1 MGCCNNPNY
10 QDRAARESINNSVYR
25 ACQCAT
31 EACECKNVALQV
43 LIAVESSAESASSD
57 AYQSQAIWNDFQT
70 RYLGAST
77 TNPVTTSVGAL
88 YFNTIS
94 NAFFVWNGLS
104 WQVVTGTGTVTNVA
118 TGTGLT
124 GGPIG
129 TTGTIS
135 LANTSV
141 VSGNY
146 TNSNITVDSQGRIT
160 LASNGTNGTLTSII
174 AGTGLNGG
182 TITSSGTISAN
193 FGTTSGTICA
203 GNDSRV
209 VNAATQITNSSAI
222 TLSPTQGVI
231 TSIPSYVKRITFHF
245 QDVVVSGGSDHEI
258 VIQFGYGAT
267 PTYLTS
273 GYISAYTILG
283 SSGATE
289 GNVAGVGFS
298 LYFFPTSGFTQ
309 NGSITFTLVDS
320 SVNKWSASGIYAVYN
335 SSFVP
340 QQSYLSYGRVDLGAG
355 NNISA
360 IKIFPQSSQKTFT
373 AGSIIA
379 TFEN

>member
-1 MGCCNNPNY
+1 M
-10 QDRAARESINNSVYR
+10 
-25 ACQCAT
+25 
-31 EACECKNVALQV
+31 
-43 LIAVESSAESASSD
+43 ESSAESASSD

-104 WQVVTGTGTVTNVA
+104 WQVVAGTGTVTNVA

-160 LASNGTNGTLTSII
+160 SASNGTNGTLTSII

-203 GNDSRV
+203 GDDSRV

-222 TLSPTQGVI
+222 QLSSTQGVI
-231 TSIPSYVKRITFHF
+231 TSIPSYVKRITFDF
-245 QDVVVSGGSDHEI
+245 ENVIANGTGVSDTA
-258 VIQFGYGAT
+258 IQFGYGAT
-267 PTYLTS
+267 PTYKTTGYLS
-273 GYISAYTILG
+273 GYTILG
-283 SSGATE
+283 SGGASE
-289 GNVAGVGFS
+289 GDTNGDGFS
-298 LYFFPTSGFTQ
+298 LYIYTSAPASAS
-309 NGSITFTLVDS
+309 GSIVFTLINAS
-320 SVNKWSASGIYAVYN
+320 TNKWSASGIYAYYN
-335 SSFVP
+335 SSSVP
-340 QQSYLSYGRVDLGAG
+340 QASYLTYGFVNLGAG

-360 IKIFPQSSQKTFT
+360 IKMFNQSPTKTYT
-373 AGSIIA
+373 SGSIIA

>member
-43 LIAVESSAESASSD
+43 LIAVEASAESASSD

-104 WQVVTGTGTVTNVA
+104 WQAVAGTGTVTNVA

-129 TTGTIS
+129 TT
-135 LANTSV
+135 
-141 VSGNY
+141 
-146 TNSNITVDSQGRIT
+146 
-160 LASNGTNGTLTSII
+160 
-174 AGTGLNGG
+174 
-182 TITSSGTISAN
+182 GTISAN

-222 TLSPTQGVI
+222 TLSPTIGEI

-283 SSGATE
+283 ASGATE
-289 GNVAGVGFS
+289 GNVSGAGFS
-298 LYFFPTSGFTQ
+298 LYFLPTAGYTQ

-335 SSFVP
+335 PSVVS

-360 IKIFPQSSQKTFT
+360 IKIFPQSALKTFT

>member
-10 QDRAARESINNSVYR
+10 QSRVARESINRSAYE
-25 ACQCAT
+25 ACQCAE
-31 EACECKNVALQV
+31 EACECKDVAVQAQLAAQ
-43 LIAVESSAESASSD
+43 ASAESASSD
-57 AYQSQAIWNDFQT
+57 ANQSEAIWNDFQT
-70 RYLGAST
+70 RYIGAAT
-77 TNPVTTSVGAL
+77 TNPITTSVGAL

-104 WQVVTGTGTVTNVA
+104 WQVVAGTGTVTNVS

-141 VSGNY
+141 SAGNY

-160 LASNGTNGTLTSII
+160 LASNGTNGTVTSIV

-182 TITSSGTISAN
+182 TITSTGTISAN

-203 GNDSRV
+203 GDDTRV
-209 VNAATQITNSSAI
+209 VNAATKLTNSSPI
-222 TLSPTQGVI
+222 TLSPTEGVI
-231 TSIPSYVKRITFHF
+231 TSIPSDVKRITFYF
-245 QDVVVSGGSDHEI
+245 EDVEVSGGSDNEFI
-258 VIQFGYGAT
+258 LQFGYGIT

-273 GYISAYTILG
+273 GYISGYTILASGGNAEG
-283 SSGATE
+283 SVG
-289 GNVAGVGFS
+289 GVGFS
-298 LYFFPTSGFTQ
+298 LYFFPSGGTT

-320 SVNKWSASGIYAVYN
+320 SINKWSASGIYSWYTSLLAPN
-335 SSFVP
+335 E
-340 QQSYLSYGRVDLGAG
+340 SYLSHGRIDLGAG
-355 NNISA
+355 NNLSA
-360 IKIFPQSSQKTFT
+360 IKLFPQSVLRTFVS
-373 AGSIIA
+373 GSIIA
-379 TFEN
+379 TYEN

>member
-43 LIAVESSAESASSD
+43 LIAVEASAESASSD
-57 AYQSQAIWNDFQT
+57 AYQSEAIWNDFQT

-104 WQVVTGTGTVTNVA
+104 WQVVAGTGTVTNVS

-209 VNAATQITNSSAI
+209 VNAATQITNSSEI
-222 TLSPTQGVI
+222 TLSPTEGVI
-231 TSIPSYVKRITFHF
+231 TSIPSYVKRITFNF
-245 QDVVVSGGSDHEI
+245 ENVIATGTGVSDTA
-258 VIQFGYGAT
+258 IQFGYGAT
-267 PTYLTS
+267 PTYKTTGYLS
-273 GYISAYTILG
+273 GYTILG
-283 SSGATE
+283 SGGASE
-289 GNVAGVGFS
+289 GDTNGEGFS
-298 LYFFPTSGFTQ
+298 LYIYASGTFSAS
-309 NGSITFTLVDS
+309 GSIVFTLIDAS
-320 SVNKWSASGIYAVYN
+320 TNKWSASGIYAYYN
-335 SSFVP
+335 SSSVP
-340 QQSYLSYGRVDLGAG
+340 QASYLTYGFVNLGAG

-360 IKIFPQSSQKTFT
+360 IKMFNQSATKTYT
-373 AGSIIA
+373 SGSIIA